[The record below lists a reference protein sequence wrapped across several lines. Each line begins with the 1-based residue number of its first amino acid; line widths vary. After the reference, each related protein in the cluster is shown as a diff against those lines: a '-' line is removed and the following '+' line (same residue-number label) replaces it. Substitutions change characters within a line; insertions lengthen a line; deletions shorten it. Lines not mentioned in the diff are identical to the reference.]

1 MSTRDFRGFPGI
13 KPTEACVTFKEP
25 GHYLKHARTCTY
37 LSGSR
42 TNGEG
47 RLPERK
53 LTAKTVQTNLITG
66 VLTLIPL
73 LVVWLVLDFVLS
85 FLFAVGS
92 PFAAGV
98 TMFIT
103 DRVPS
108 AERLLDDPV
117 FHWLVAVV
125 VALVLL
131 YIVGAITSRMMGKKL
146 IAFVEGLI
154 ARIPVIE
161 SVY

>member
-47 RLPERK
+47 RLRERK

-98 TMFIT
+98 TVFLPHRLPRPGRPLGESGLPLLAAPCGWLCVLFI
-103 DRVPS
+103 
-108 AERLLDDPV
+108 
-117 FHWLVAVV
+117 VA
-125 VALVLL
+125 
-131 YIVGAITSRMMGKKL
+131 R
-146 IAFVEGLI
+146 
-154 ARIPVIE
+154 
-161 SVY
+161 

>member
-47 RLPERK
+47 RLRERK

-85 FLFAVGS
+85 FLFPVGS

-103 DRVPS
+103 HRGPS
-108 AERLLDDPV
+108 AGRLLDDPV
-117 FHWLVAVV
+117 FPWLPARR
-125 VALVLL
+125 
-131 YIVGAITSRMMGKKL
+131 GARFRFL
-146 IAFVEGLI
+146 IAG
-154 ARIPVIE
+154 APPSRR
-161 SVY
+161 YGG

>member
-1 MSTRDFRGFPGI
+1 
-13 KPTEACVTFKEP
+13 
-25 GHYLKHARTCTY
+25 
-37 LSGSR
+37 
-42 TNGEG
+42 
-47 RLPERK
+47 LPERK

-131 YIVGAITSRMMGKKL
+131 YFVGAITSRVMGKKL

-154 ARIPVIE
+154 AHGHDHGPGDDHDRVRRRRRAGQFQRV
-161 SVY
+161 SHGTYALLNAKMTAL